1 MHDAADSEELDV
13 AIEDR
18 WLRVVRC
25 GDGPVDVVFE
35 AGGGRGSGDWLA
47 VQQLLP
53 EVTSWS
59 YDRAGEGA
67 SPSDGDWSLEASVR
81 DLQAWL
87 AAVGVRQPAVFV
99 GHSLGCHIIRAYV
112 AENPAAASAML
123 LVDARPP
130 RFEET
135 VLSAGIAISMPP
147 PESSIVRGIT
157 HADDVVSGLRL
168 PSGVT
173 TTVVCS
179 ERFDAAPGELTES
192 ETDQVAALWRETQD
206 RLARSTGQAPMLVA
220 PDTGHQ
226 IAAEAPG
233 YLASVIR
240 NAIDNRSRADHAD
253 PVAPAVSRSTSPSVT
268 ADRRENPRSPQR
280 RTSDVRSYDV
290 LVVGG
295 GIAGASIAYELAAD
309 RSVCLLEAESTLAS
323 HTTGRSAATF
333 IESLGSSQIRG
344 LTKSSRA
351 FYECPPAPFTA
362 PLLTPLPLLLTAGP
376 EQAETLRSMHAQT
389 SVLTPDVRIVDEG
402 EARELNP
409 LLRPGYPKL
418 ALLEPS
424 AMEIDVHAV
433 HQGYVRG
440 FRQRNGVVR
449 RSARLI
455 SAARHGSLWTL
466 SDTAGESYQAPV
478 LVNAAGAWADVVARV
493 AGAHPVGIRPLLRTI
508 FMVDAPTGT
517 DISDLPL
524 TADVEE
530 TFYFKREGPRL
541 LCSPA
546 DETPTPPSD
555 ARPDALAVASG
566 LETINEVTTLA
577 ARHVRGSWAGLRSF
591 APDRHPVV
599 GFDAQADG
607 MFWFAGQGGFG
618 IQTAPALARLG
629 ASLLRGTNVPD
640 DLMANG
646 VLVEQMAA
654 TRF

>member
-1 MHDAADSEELDV
+1 MHDATDSEELDV

-47 VQQLLP
+47 VQHLLP
-53 EVTSWS
+53 EVTTWS

-67 SPSDGDWSLEASVR
+67 SPSDGDWSLEAGVR

-87 AAVGVRQPAVFV
+87 AAVGVRRPAVFV

-135 VLSAGIAISMPP
+135 VLSAGIAIPTPP
-147 PESSIVRGIT
+147 PEASIVREIT
-157 HADDVVSGLRL
+157 HADEIVSGLRL
-168 PSGVT
+168 PSEVT

-179 ERFDAAPGELTES
+179 ERFDAAPGELTGP
-192 ETDQVAALWRETQD
+192 ETDQVAALWREAQEQ
-206 RLARSTGQAPMLVA
+206 LARSIGQAPMLVA
-220 PDTGHQ
+220 PGTGHQ
-226 IAAEAPG
+226 IATEAPD

-240 NAIDNRSRADHAD
+240 DAIDGRSGHPD
-253 PVAPAVSRSTSPSVT
+253 PATPAVSHTTSSSVT
-268 ADRRENPRSPQR
+268 ADRHQNPRSSQR
-280 RTSDVRSYDV
+280 RTPGVRSYDV

-351 FYECPPAPFTA
+351 FYECPPDPFTA

-455 SAARHGSLWTL
+455 SAARNGGLWTL
-466 SDTAGESYQAPV
+466 SDAAGESYQAPV
-478 LVNAAGAWADVVARV
+478 LVNAAGAWADEVARV
-493 AGAHPVGIRPLLRTI
+493 TGARPIGIRPLLRTI
-508 FMVDAPTGT
+508 FIVDAPTGM

-546 DETPTPPSD
+546 DETPAPPSD
-555 ARPDALAVASG
+555 ARPDELAIASG

-629 ASLLRGTNVPD
+629 AALLRGTDVPD
-640 DLMANG
+640 DLMTNG
-646 VLVEQMAA
+646 VLVAQMAA